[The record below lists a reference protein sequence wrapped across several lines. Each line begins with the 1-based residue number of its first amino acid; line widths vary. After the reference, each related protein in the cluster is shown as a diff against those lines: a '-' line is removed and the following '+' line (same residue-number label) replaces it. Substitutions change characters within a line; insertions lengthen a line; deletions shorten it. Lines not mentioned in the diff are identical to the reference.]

1 MANLWQP
8 IRRVFP
14 VSSDG
19 AVKVHKFLDGG
30 KVHLVR
36 NKTFKGKPR
45 LVKPVCGGAQMK
57 YSVKHPV
64 HSLYKKKEK
73 KDQTKNKKKSIQRY
87 QTSSPVVILSP
98 LLQLMCYLIC
108 RRERVTG
115 SRMFL
120 APDHHDNS
128 HNKFS
133 LFTFFLLSRLSL
145 FFFFF
150 FFHSNILMSTRRCCI
165 IIWHLCNE

>member
-1 MANLWQP
+1 M
-8 IRRVFP
+8 
-14 VSSDG
+14 SSDG
-19 AVKVHKFLDGG
+19 AVKVHKFPDGG
-30 KVHLVR
+30 KVHSVR

-64 HSLYKKKEK
+64 KKKEK
-73 KDQTKNKKKSIQRY
+73 DQTNNKKKKSIQRY

-133 LFTFFLLSRLSL
+133 LFTYFCYHVSLSL
-145 FFFFF
+145 FFFSFF
-150 FFHSNILMSTRRCCI
+150 FIFFHSNILMSTRRCCI